1 MTNNEIILKAAEELA
16 KNGVIKTKELHTR
29 FEDGD
34 QNLTSLIFED
44 GDTKVMATGKY
55 PECSKDDENYFDNE
69 ENIKA
74 FLKTAE
80 IEEVQHNDTKRIQS
94 LGRKTRG
101 KRFALYLGKG
111 RG

>member
-16 KNGVIKTKELHTR
+16 KNGIIKTKELHAR
-29 FEDGD
+29 LEDGD

-44 GDTKVMATGKY
+44 GDTKVMATGKD

-80 IEEVQHNDTKRIQS
+80 IEEVQHDAKRIQS

-101 KRFALYLGKG
+101 KRFDLYLGKG
-111 RG
+111 CR